1 MSSQQPY
8 AKKYA
13 ISTEDSVCHI
23 PKAGKIIIARGGL
36 ETTFEPKAGVAA
48 HALSWKI
55 DSLPN
60 LKAKARKDQWQRVG
74 NIVLAQTEK
83 NSTTGA
89 NFIAVIIEQQL
100 RGKSHQCAHVPILG
114 KEIWQF

>member
-1 MSSQQPY
+1 MGLPYGIPVLPVMTLQYDMNSRQLY

-36 ETTFEPKAGVAA
+36 ETTFKPKAGVAA
-48 HALSWKI
+48 HALSWNI

-60 LKAKARKDQWQRVG
+60 IKAKARKDR
-74 NIVLAQTEK
+74 
-83 NSTTGA
+83 
-89 NFIAVIIEQQL
+89 
-100 RGKSHQCAHVPILG
+100 
-114 KEIWQF
+114 